1 MKRYRS
7 YRSNAGASNI
17 RRWRVAGVAGVAVA
31 LVGVGLGV
39 AAAAD
44 SPVPTVNCQTVADK
58 LGAVPAQAQAEIAR
72 NLQLLN
78 TQIQEA
84 NNRIRTSQ
92 GQGGPAFIQNAI
104 LGPLKDKRFAT
115 INRMETAIGR
125 TIAKP
130 NLNAEGL
137 APCSLNASGGG
148 NASPEPAQVPAKSV
162 QAGAA
167 VVANVGSISCPDV
180 RINVA
185 IPAQAQAEIDRN
197 LALLQT
203 QINEANTR
211 LKNSVGQG
219 GAAFVQNAI
228 LGPLKDKRFA
238 TINRMETAIGRNAA
252 KPNLNAEGLST
263 CSLNAAAGGG
273 GAAAEPTAAPTTQ
286 PPANNGNAGNGNA
299 GNGNAGN
306 NQAAAS
312 RNTGNVGINDGTAQV
327 DCPDVAIDVAI
338 PAQAQAEVDRNLA
351 LLQTQINEANARI
364 KSTAFQGGVN
374 FINNAILGPLE
385 DKRFATINRIET
397 AIGRNAAKPNLNA
410 EGLSA
415 CNLNK

>member
-44 SPVPTVNCQTVADK
+44 SAVPTVNCQTVADK

-92 GQGGPAFIQNAI
+92 GQGGPNFIQNAI

-125 TIAKP
+125 TLAKP

-137 APCSLNASGGG
+137 APCTLNTNGGG

-167 VVANVGSISCPDV
+167 AVANVGSISCPDV

-185 IPAQAQAEIDRN
+185 VPAQAQAEIDRN

-203 QINEANTR
+203 QINEANAR
-211 LKNSVGQG
+211 LKSSVGQG
-219 GAAFVQNAI
+219 GANFVQNAI

-263 CSLNAAAGGG
+263 CSVSAAAGGG
-273 GAAAEPTAAPTTQ
+273 GAAAPTT
-286 PPANNGNAGNGNA
+286 PPANNGNAGNNGNNGGGNA
-299 GNGNAGN
+299 G
-306 NQAAAS
+306 
-312 RNTGNVGINDGTAQV
+312 VNDGTATV
-327 DCPDVAIDVAI
+327 NCPAVVINVAI
-338 PAQAQAEVDRNLA
+338 PAQAQAEIDRNLA

-364 KSTAFQGGVN
+364 KSSVGQGGAN
-374 FINNAILGPLE
+374 FIQNAILGPLE
-385 DKRFATINRIET
+385 DKRFATINRMET

-410 EGLSA
+410 EGLAPCS
-415 CNLNK
+415 LNQ

>member
-44 SPVPTVNCQTVADK
+44 SAVPTVNCQTVADK

-92 GQGGPAFIQNAI
+92 GQGGPNFIQNAI

-125 TIAKP
+125 TLAKP

-137 APCSLNASGGG
+137 APCTLNTNGGG

-167 VVANVGSISCPDV
+167 AVANVGSISCPDVRINVAVPAQAQAEIDRNLALLQTQINEANARLKSSVGQGGANFVQNAILGPLKDKRFATINRMETAIGRTLAKPNLNAEGLAPCTLNANGGGNASPEPAQVPAKSVQAGAAAVANVGTISCPDV

-203 QINEANTR
+203 QINEANAR
-211 LKNSVGQG
+211 LKSSVGQG
-219 GAAFVQNAI
+219 GANFVQNAI

-252 KPNLNAEGLST
+252 KPNLNAEGLAP
-263 CSLNAAAGGG
+263 CSLN
-273 GAAAEPTAAPTTQ
+273 Q
-286 PPANNGNAGNGNA
+286 
-299 GNGNAGN
+299 
-306 NQAAAS
+306 
-312 RNTGNVGINDGTAQV
+312 
-327 DCPDVAIDVAI
+327 
-338 PAQAQAEVDRNLA
+338 
-351 LLQTQINEANARI
+351 
-364 KSTAFQGGVN
+364 
-374 FINNAILGPLE
+374 
-385 DKRFATINRIET
+385 
-397 AIGRNAAKPNLNA
+397 
-410 EGLSA
+410 
-415 CNLNK
+415 

>member
-1 MKRYRS
+1 MKRYQS
-7 YRSNAGASNI
+7 YRSNAGGSNI

-44 SPVPTVNCQTVADK
+44 SAVPTVNCPTVADK
-58 LGAVPAQAQAEIAR
+58 LGAVPAQAQAEISR

-92 GQGGPAFIQNAI
+92 GQGGANFVQNAI

-125 TIAKP
+125 TLAKP

-137 APCSLNASGGG
+137 SGCSLNANGGG
-148 NASPEPAQVPAKSV
+148 NASPEPANVPAAAVS
-162 QAGAA
+162 AGAA
-167 VVANVGSISCPDV
+167 AVANVGTVNCPNV
-180 RINVA
+180 VINVA
-185 IPAQAQAEIDRN
+185 VPAQAQAEIDRN

-203 QINEANTR
+203 QINEANAR
-211 LKNSVGQG
+211 IKSSVGQG
-219 GAAFVQNAI
+219 GANFVQNAI

-263 CSLNAAAGGG
+263 CSLNAAGGG
-273 GAAAEPTAAPTTQ
+273 GAAETPAAPV
-286 PPANNGNAGNGNA
+286 NNGNNGNGN
-299 GNGNAGN
+299 GNGNNGGNAG
-306 NQAAAS
+306 
-312 RNTGNVGINDGTAQV
+312 VNDGTATV
-327 DCPDVAIDVAI
+327 NCPNVVINVAV
-338 PAQAQAEVDRNLA
+338 PAQAQAEIDRNLA

-364 KSTAFQGGVN
+364 KNSVGQGGAN
-374 FINNAILGPLE
+374 FIQNAILGPLE
-385 DKRFATINRIET
+385 DKRFATINRMET

-410 EGLSA
+410 EGLAPCS
-415 CNLNK
+415 LNQ

>member
-7 YRSNAGASNI
+7 YAKGSSAGAK
-17 RRWRVAGVAGVAVA
+17 RWRVAGVAGVAVA

-44 SPVPTVNCQTVADK
+44 TAVPTVNCPTVADK

-84 NNRIRTSQ
+84 NNRIRTTQ
-92 GQGGPAFIQNAI
+92 GQGGANFIQNAI
-104 LGPLKDKRFAT
+104 LGPLKDKRFAA

-137 APCSLNASGGG
+137 SGCSLNANGGG
-148 NASPEPAQVPAKSV
+148 NASPEPAQVPAAAVS
-162 QAGAA
+162 AGAA
-167 VVANVGSISCPDV
+167 AAGNVGTIVCPDV
-180 RINVA
+180 VINVA
-185 IPAQAQAEIDRN
+185 VPAQARAEIDRN

-203 QINEANTR
+203 QINEANAR
-211 LKNSVGQG
+211 LKSSFGQG
-219 GAAFVQNAI
+219 GANFVQNAI

-238 TINRMETAIGRNAA
+238 AINRMETAIGRNAA
-252 KPNLNAEGLST
+252 KPDLNAEGLST
-263 CSLNAAAGGG
+263 CSLNAAGG
-273 GAAAEPTAAPTTQ
+273 GAGAAPTAAPTTQ
-286 PPANNGNAGNGNA
+286 APANNGGNN
-299 GNGNAGN
+299 GN

-327 DCPDVAIDVAI
+327 DCPDVVINVAI
-338 PAQAQAEVDRNLA
+338 PAQAANEVNQNLA

-374 FINNAILGPLE
+374 FINNAILGPLK
-385 DKRFATINRIET
+385 DKRFAAINRMET
-397 AIGRNAAKPNLNA
+397 AIGRNAAKPDLNA

>member
-7 YRSNAGASNI
+7 YRSNAGGSDI

-44 SPVPTVNCQTVADK
+44 SPVPTVNCPAVAGK
-58 LGAVPAQAQAEIAR
+58 LGAVPASAQSEIAR

-92 GQGGPAFIQNAI
+92 GQGGPNFIQNAI

-125 TIAKP
+125 TLAKP

-137 APCSLNASGGG
+137 SGCTLNANGGG
-148 NASPEPAQVPAKSV
+148 NASPEPNQVPAASV
-162 QAGAA
+162 SAGAA
-167 VVANVGSISCPDV
+167 AAGNVGTIACPDV
-180 RINVA
+180 VINVA
-185 IPAQAQAEIDRN
+185 VPAQAKAEIDRN

-203 QINEANTR
+203 QINEADAR
-211 LKNSVGQG
+211 LKSSVGQG
-219 GAAFVQNAI
+219 GANFVQNAI

-263 CSLNAAAGGG
+263 CSVDAAGGG
-273 GAAAEPTAAPTTQ
+273 GAAAQPTAAPATQ
-286 PPANNGNAGNGNA
+286 APAGNGDA
-299 GNGNAGN
+299 GNNGN

-327 DCPDVAIDVAI
+327 DCPNVAINVAV
-338 PAQAQAEVDRNLA
+338 PAQAKAEIDRNLA
-351 LLQTQINEANARI
+351 LLQTQINEADARI

-374 FINNAILGPLE
+374 FINNAILGPLA
-385 DKRFATINRIET
+385 DKRFATINRMET
-397 AIGRNAAKPNLNA
+397 AIGRNAAKPDLNA

>member
-1 MKRYRS
+1 MKRYQS
-7 YRSNAGASNI
+7 YRSNAGGSNI

-31 LVGVGLGV
+31 VVSVGLGV
-39 AAAAD
+39 AAAAENG
-44 SPVPTVNCQTVADK
+44 VPTVNCPTVADK

-84 NNRIRTSQ
+84 NTRIANTQ
-92 GQGGPAFIQNAI
+92 GQGGNNFIQNAI

-125 TIAKP
+125 VLDKP

-137 APCSLNASGGG
+137 STCSLNANGGG
-148 NASPEPAQVPAKSV
+148 NASPEPANVPAAAVS
-162 QAGAA
+162 AGAA
-167 VVANVGSISCPDV
+167 AVANVGTIVCPNV
-180 RINVA
+180 VINVA
-185 IPAQAQAEIDRN
+185 IPSQAQAEIDRN

-203 QINEANTR
+203 QINEANAR
-211 LKNSVGQG
+211 LKSSVGQG
-219 GAAFVQNAI
+219 GKNFVQNAI

-263 CSLNAAAGGG
+263 CSLNAAGG

-286 PPANNGNAGNGNA
+286 APAGNAGNNGNA
-299 GNGNAGN
+299 GNAGN

-327 DCPDVAIDVAI
+327 DCPDVVINVAI
-338 PAQAQAEVDRNLA
+338 PSQAQAEIDRNLA

-374 FINNAILGPLE
+374 FINNAILGPLA
-385 DKRFATINRIET
+385 DKRFATINRMET

>member
-44 SPVPTVNCQTVADK
+44 SAVPTVNCQTVADK

-92 GQGGPAFIQNAI
+92 GQGGPNFIQNAI

-125 TIAKP
+125 TLAKP
-130 NLNAEGL
+130 DLNAEGL
-137 APCSLNASGGG
+137 APCTLNTGGGG

-167 VVANVGSISCPDV
+167 AAGNVGTIACPDV
-180 RINVA
+180 VINVA

-203 QINEANTR
+203 QIDEANTR

-219 GAAFVQNAI
+219 GANFVQNAI

-252 KPNLNAEGLST
+252 KPDLNAEGLST
-263 CSLNAAAGGG
+263 CSVNAGGG
-273 GAAAEPTAAPTTQ
+273 GAAAPAN
-286 PPANNGNAGNGNA
+286 PPANNGNAG

-306 NQAAAS
+306 NGG
-312 RNTGNVGINDGTAQV
+312 GNAGVNDGTATV
-327 DCPDVAIDVAI
+327 NCPAVAINVAI
-338 PAQAQAEVDRNLA
+338 PAQAQAEIDRNLA

-364 KSTAFQGGVN
+364 KNSVGQGGAN
-374 FINNAILGPLE
+374 FIKNAILGPLE
-385 DKRFATINRIET
+385 DKRFATINRMET

-410 EGLSA
+410 EGLAPCS
-415 CNLNK
+415 LNS

>member
-44 SPVPTVNCQTVADK
+44 SAVPTVNCQTVADK
-58 LGAVPAQAQAEIAR
+58 IGAVPAQAQAEIAR

-92 GQGGPAFIQNAI
+92 GQGGPNFIQNAI

-125 TIAKP
+125 TLAKP

-137 APCSLNASGGG
+137 APCTLNANGGG

-167 VVANVGSISCPDV
+167 AVANVGTISCPDV

-203 QINEANTR
+203 QINEANAR
-211 LKNSVGQG
+211 LKSSVGQG
-219 GAAFVQNAI
+219 GANFVKNAI

-263 CSLNAAAGGG
+263 CSVSAAAGGG
-273 GAAAEPTAAPTTQ
+273 GAAATPTAAPTTAA
-286 PPANNGNAGNGNA
+286 PVNNGGNNNAG
-299 GNGNAGN
+299 
-306 NQAAAS
+306 
-312 RNTGNVGINDGTAQV
+312 VNDGTATV
-327 DCPDVAIDVAI
+327 NCPAVVINVAI
-338 PAQAQAEVDRNLA
+338 PAQAQAEIDRNLA

-364 KSTAFQGGVN
+364 KSSVGQGGAN
-374 FINNAILGPLE
+374 FIQNAILGPLE
-385 DKRFATINRIET
+385 DKRFAAINRMET

-410 EGLSA
+410 EGLAPCS
-415 CNLNK
+415 LNQ

>member
-44 SPVPTVNCQTVADK
+44 SAVPTVNCQTVADK
-58 LGAVPAQAQAEIAR
+58 IGAVPAQAQAEIAR

-92 GQGGPAFIQNAI
+92 GQGGPNFIQNAI

-125 TIAKP
+125 TLAKP

-137 APCSLNASGGG
+137 APCTLNANGGG

-167 VVANVGSISCPDV
+167 AVANVGTISCPDV

-203 QINEANTR
+203 QINEANAR
-211 LKNSVGQG
+211 LKSSVGQG
-219 GAAFVQNAI
+219 GANFVQNAI

-252 KPNLNAEGLST
+252 KPNLNAEGLAP
-263 CSLNAAAGGG
+263 CSLN
-273 GAAAEPTAAPTTQ
+273 Q
-286 PPANNGNAGNGNA
+286 
-299 GNGNAGN
+299 
-306 NQAAAS
+306 
-312 RNTGNVGINDGTAQV
+312 
-327 DCPDVAIDVAI
+327 
-338 PAQAQAEVDRNLA
+338 
-351 LLQTQINEANARI
+351 
-364 KSTAFQGGVN
+364 
-374 FINNAILGPLE
+374 
-385 DKRFATINRIET
+385 
-397 AIGRNAAKPNLNA
+397 
-410 EGLSA
+410 
-415 CNLNK
+415 

>member
-44 SPVPTVNCQTVADK
+44 SAVPTVNCQTVADK
-58 LGAVPAQAQAEIAR
+58 IGAVPAQAQAEIAR

-92 GQGGPAFIQNAI
+92 GQGGPNFIQNAI

-125 TIAKP
+125 TLAKP

-137 APCSLNASGGG
+137 APCTLNANGGG

-167 VVANVGSISCPDV
+167 AVANVGTISCPDV

-203 QINEANTR
+203 QINEANAR
-211 LKNSVGQG
+211 LKSSVGQG
-219 GAAFVQNAI
+219 GANFVQNAI

-263 CSLNAAAGGG
+263 CSVSAAAGGG
-273 GAAAEPTAAPTTQ
+273 GAAATPTAAPTTAA
-286 PPANNGNAGNGNA
+286 PVNNGGNNNAG
-299 GNGNAGN
+299 
-306 NQAAAS
+306 
-312 RNTGNVGINDGTAQV
+312 VNDGTATV
-327 DCPDVAIDVAI
+327 NCPAVVINVAI
-338 PAQAQAEVDRNLA
+338 PAQAQAEIDRNLA

-364 KSTAFQGGVN
+364 KSSVGQGGAN
-374 FINNAILGPLE
+374 FIQNAILGPLE
-385 DKRFATINRIET
+385 DKRFATINRMET

-410 EGLSA
+410 EGLAPCS
-415 CNLNK
+415 LNQ

>member
-1 MKRYRS
+1 MKRYQS
-7 YRSNAGASNI
+7 YRSNAGGSNI

-31 LVGVGLGV
+31 VVSVGLGV
-39 AAAAD
+39 AAAAENG
-44 SPVPTVNCQTVADK
+44 VPTVNCPTVADK

-84 NNRIRTSQ
+84 NTRIANTQ
-92 GQGGPAFIQNAI
+92 GQGGANFIQNAI

-125 TIAKP
+125 VLAKP

-137 APCSLNASGGG
+137 STCTLNANGGG
-148 NASPEPAQVPAKSV
+148 NAAPEPASVPAAAVS
-162 QAGAA
+162 AGAA
-167 VVANVGSISCPDV
+167 AVANVGSIVCPDV
-180 RINVA
+180 VINVA

-203 QINEANTR
+203 QINEANAR
-211 LKNSVGQG
+211 LKSSVGQG
-219 GAAFVQNAI
+219 GANFVQNAI

-263 CSLNAAAGGG
+263 CSLNAAG
-273 GAAAEPTAAPTTQ
+273 GAAAGGGEAAATPTAAPTTAA
-286 PPANNGNAGNGNA
+286 PAN
-299 GNGNAGN
+299 NGNAGN

-327 DCPDVAIDVAI
+327 DCPAVVINVAI
-338 PAQAQAEVDRNLA
+338 PAQAANEVNQNLA

>member
-7 YRSNAGASNI
+7 YAKGSSAGAK
-17 RRWRVAGVAGVAVA
+17 RWRVAGVAGVAVA

-44 SPVPTVNCQTVADK
+44 SAVPTVNCPTVADK

-84 NNRIRTSQ
+84 NNRIRTTQ
-92 GQGGPAFIQNAI
+92 GQGGANFIQNAI
-104 LGPLKDKRFAT
+104 LGPLKDKRFAA

-130 NLNAEGL
+130 DLNAEGL
-137 APCSLNASGGG
+137 SGCSLNANGGG
-148 NASPEPAQVPAKSV
+148 NASPEPANVPAASV
-162 QAGAA
+162 SAGAA
-167 VVANVGSISCPDV
+167 AVGNVGTIVCPDV
-180 RINVA
+180 VINVA
-185 IPAQAQAEIDRN
+185 IPAQAKAEIDRN

-203 QINEANTR
+203 QINEANAR
-211 LKNSVGQG
+211 LKSSVGQG
-219 GAAFVQNAI
+219 GANFVQNAI

-238 TINRMETAIGRNAA
+238 AINRMETAIGRNAA
-252 KPNLNAEGLST
+252 KPDLNAEGLST
-263 CSLNAAAGGG
+263 CSLNAAGG
-273 GAAAEPTAAPTTQ
+273 GAAAAPTAAPTTQ
-286 PPANNGNAGNGNA
+286 APANNGNAGNN
-299 GNGNAGN
+299 GN

-327 DCPDVAIDVAI
+327 DCPDVVINVAI
-338 PAQAQAEVDRNLA
+338 PAQAANEVNQNLA

-374 FINNAILGPLE
+374 FINNAILGPLK
-385 DKRFATINRIET
+385 DKRFAAINRMET
-397 AIGRNAAKPNLNA
+397 AIGRNAAKPDLNA

>member
-7 YRSNAGASNI
+7 YRSNAGGSNI

-44 SPVPTVNCQTVADK
+44 SAVPTVSCPTVADK
-58 LGAVPAQAQAEIAR
+58 LGAVPASAQAEISR

-84 NNRIRTSQ
+84 NTRIRNTQ
-92 GQGGPAFIQNAI
+92 GQGGPNFVQNAI

-125 TIAKP
+125 TLAKP

-137 APCSLNASGGG
+137 SGCGLNSNGGG
-148 NASPEPAQVPAKSV
+148 NAAPEPNQVPAAAVS
-162 QAGAA
+162 AGAA
-167 VVANVGSISCPDV
+167 AVGNVGAIVCPNV
-180 RINVA
+180 VINVA
-185 IPAQAQAEIDRN
+185 IPAQAKAEIDRN

-203 QINEANTR
+203 QINEANAR
-211 LKNSVGQG
+211 LKSSVGQG
-219 GAAFVQNAI
+219 GANFVQNAI

-263 CSLNAAAGGG
+263 CSLNAGGG
-273 GAAAEPTAAPTTQ
+273 GAAAQPTAAPTTQ
-286 PPANNGNAGNGNA
+286 APAGNGNA
-299 GNGNAGN
+299 GNKGNEGN

-327 DCPDVAIDVAI
+327 DCPNVAINVAV
-338 PAQAQAEVDRNLA
+338 PAQAKSEIDRNLA
-351 LLQTQINEANARI
+351 LLQTQINEADARI

-374 FINNAILGPLE
+374 FINNAILGPLA
-385 DKRFATINRIET
+385 DKRFATINRMET